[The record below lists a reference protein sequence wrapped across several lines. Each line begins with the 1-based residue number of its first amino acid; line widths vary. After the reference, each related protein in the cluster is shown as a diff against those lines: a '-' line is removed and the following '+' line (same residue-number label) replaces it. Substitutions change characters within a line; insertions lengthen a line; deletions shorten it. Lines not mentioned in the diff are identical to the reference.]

1 MQNINIELSYVE
13 LSRLVISLE
22 KSINA
27 MESRG
32 VDPNYPNSILEEYKV
47 LLEKLRV
54 VKKAETKNIL
64 GGE

>member
-1 MQNINIELSYVE
+1 MKNINIELTYVE
-13 LSRLVISLE
+13 LTRIILSLE
-22 KSINA
+22 KSIEK

-32 VDPNYPNSILEEYKV
+32 VDPDYPNSILEEYKV
-47 LLEKLRV
+47 LLEKLRI